1 MDLIQASGVSKTAD
15 GRSVLDLTDIA
26 VGKGRITGIV
36 DGDYERIYNL
46 FAILTGTYIPDT
58 GSVVRSDELASNP
71 LFYIRG
77 NIAADTA
84 SCSDYYRTFSSPYP
98 HRDDDLFIRLCE
110 RYGIPP
116 KARLHRLP
124 VGTKNLLDLI
134 VAISCRPSLIIA
146 QDPLAGL
153 DDDAYDMMVDDLREA
168 NRHGTAILVS
178 SPSAE
183 ELREYCHDV
192 IDLGDNRRNRGSVGS
207 GNGHGEVPNRF
218 ELPRTYWPYAIS
230 ILPFIISYGFTEFRS
245 NLLSVSM
252 GCAVLM
258 TTFFLSDMQIMY
270 GQDVRKVSAGVDR
283 TSLESRRCAI
293 LALCSLAAA
302 LFVAAFC
309 QYAGM
314 ERDAVISGT
323 AMTLAFLPLTLLR
336 HRAMLSYWGK
346 VIAVN
351 LIVHSLLWVPL
362 FFFMTAEPESLVFNV
377 GISAAV
383 IAVCIVASAFLFRGC
398 VRYFR
403 TKDLE
408 PVVNF

>member
-1 MDLIQASGVSKTAD
+1 M
-15 GRSVLDLTDIA
+15 LDPTDIA
-26 VGKGRITGIV
+26 VEKGRITGIV

-58 GSVVRSDELASNP
+58 GSVVRSDELTSNP

-77 NIAADTA
+77 NIAADYV
-84 SCSDYYRTFSSPYP
+84 SCSDYYRTMSSTYP
-98 HRDDDLFIRLCE
+98 HRDNDLFIRLCE

-146 QDPLAGL
+146 QGPLADL
-153 DDDAYDMMVDDLREA
+153 DDDVYDMMVDDLREA
-168 NRHGTAILVS
+168 NRRGTAILVS
-178 SPSAE
+178 SPSEE

-192 IDLGDNRRNRGSVGS
+192 IDMDENCRIMGSVGS
-207 GNGHGEVPNRF
+207 GKGCGKVPNGF

-230 ILPFIISYGFTEFRS
+230 ILPFIISCGFTEFRS

-258 TTFFLSDMQIMY
+258 TTFFLSDMRIMY

-293 LALCSLAAA
+293 LTLCPLAAA

-309 QYAGM
+309 QNAGM
-314 ERDAVISGT
+314 EQDAVLSGT
-323 AMTLAFLPLTLLR
+323 AMTMVFLPLTLLR
-336 HRAMLSYWGK
+336 HRSMLSNRGK

-362 FFFMTAEPESLVFNV
+362 FFFMTAEPGSLVFDER
-377 GISAAV
+377 ISVAV
-383 IAVCIVASAFLFRGC
+383 IAVCIVTPAFLFRGC

-408 PVVNF
+408 PVVNP